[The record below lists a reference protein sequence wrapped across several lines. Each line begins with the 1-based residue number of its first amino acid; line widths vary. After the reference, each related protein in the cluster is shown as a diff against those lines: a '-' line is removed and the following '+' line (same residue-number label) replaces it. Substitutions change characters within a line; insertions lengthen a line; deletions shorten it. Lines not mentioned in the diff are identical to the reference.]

1 MRNNIRSKRVKQTT
15 YLRTTTFQN
24 ISKAA
29 QKICEKNGIKKNE
42 DRIIDM
48 MGDNNMTL
56 PR

>member
-48 MGDNNMTL
+48 TGDNNMTL